1 LHYRVFSSCISQ
13 KIWHT
18 AVVMTARPALPNLDM
33 LRPEA
38 LKALILAQQKTLT
51 VQAEEIRT
59 QRERLHSQDEQLAG
73 RQAEIERLQLLIA
86 KLRRMQF
93 GRRSE
98 KLERQIEQLELQL
111 DELATAQAEPPA
123 ASPTPAAAAPAAP
136 GRKPARRP
144 LPGHLPRQ
152 TRTILPKETACPDCG
167 GELKTLG
174 EDVSEILEY
183 VPAQFQVIQQVR
195 PKLACTHCDK
205 IVQAEAPSRPIPR
218 GLAGPGLLAHVLV
231 SKYCDHLPLYRQE
244 EIYARVG
251 VELERTTLADW
262 VGGASQLLAPLVEVL
277 RRHVIGAAKL
287 HADDTPVP
295 VLAPGLGK
303 TKTGRLWTYVRDDRP
318 AGGATPPGAWFAYS
332 PDRKGEHP
340 QGHLRH
346 FAGTLQADG
355 YAGFDKV
362 YETGAI
368 REAACWAHVR
378 RKFYDL
384 QVAHHSPAAKEALEW
399 IGALYDIESEIR
411 GRPPDERRAIR
422 QTRAQPLLES
432 FRQWLEQ
439 CLTKLSQKSDT
450 TAAVKYALGR
460 WEALTRYAEDGSLEI
475 DNNAAERALRAVA
488 LGRKNYLFAG
498 SDTGGERAAT
508 LYSLIGTA
516 KLNGLDPESY
526 LRDVLSR
533 LPDHPINR
541 IEELLP
547 WNLVPLDTAPPPTSS
562 DHPASL

>member
-1 LHYRVFSSCISQ
+1 
-13 KIWHT
+13 
-18 AVVMTARPALPNLDM
+18 MTARPALPNLDT
-33 LRPEA
+33 LPPEA
-38 LKALILAQQKTLT
+38 LKALIRAQQQTLT
-51 VQAEEIRT
+51 VQAEEIRA

-98 KLERQIEQLELQL
+98 KLQGQIEQLELQL
-111 DELATAQAEPPA
+111 DELATASAEPSA
-123 ASPTPAAAAPAAP
+123 ASPTPEATTPAAP

-152 TRTILPKETACPDCG
+152 KRTILPKETACPDCG

-183 VPAQFQVIQQVR
+183 VPAHFQVIQQVR

-205 IVQAEAPSRPIPR
+205 IVQAEAPSRPIAR

-244 EIYARVG
+244 EIYARIG

-262 VGGASQLLAPLVEVL
+262 VGGASQLLAPLVEAL
-277 RRHVIGAAKL
+277 RRHVMGAAKL

-295 VLAPGLGK
+295 VLAPGLGR

-318 AGGATPPGAWFAYS
+318 AGDATPPGVWFAYS

-346 FAGTLQADG
+346 FSGTLQADG

-362 YETGAI
+362 YETGRI

-384 QVAHHSPAAKEALEW
+384 QVAHHSPVAQEALER
-399 IGALYDIESEIR
+399 IGALYAIEREIR

-422 QTRAQPLLES
+422 QTRARPLLES
-432 FRQWLEQ
+432 FRQWLES
-439 CLTKLSQKSDT
+439 CLPKLSQKSDT
-450 TAAVKYALGR
+450 TAAVKYALVR
-460 WEALTRYAEDGSLEI
+460 WEALTRYAEDGGLEI

-498 SDTGGERAAT
+498 SDKGGERAAV

-516 KLNGLDPESY
+516 KLNGIDPESY

-533 LPDHPINR
+533 LPDHPITR

-547 WNLVPLDTAPPPTSS
+547 WNVVAPGPDLSS
-562 DHPASL
+562 EPK